1 MMSCWLRSA
10 LVIAGTLVACSLHAA
25 VGRTPGSFG
34 VGAEGA
40 ANYSIPLWTPPGVN
54 GIGAN
59 LALHYNSNRG
69 NGLLGVGW
77 SVGPL
82 SAITRCAKTWAQDG
96 TPAPVSLQ
104 TSDGYCLDGQRL
116 RLREDSPA
124 GYGLANSTYR
134 TELET
139 FADVKA
145 VGTAGNGPQSFTV
158 RTKDGLTYQYG
169 YTADSRIE
177 AGGGASSTVAI
188 WAVNKIADRNG
199 NSVQFTYEE
208 DTVNGTYRIDR
219 IDYPYTPLGS
229 PYYQV
234 DFVYQAA
241 DRTDVLSGYRAGY
254 AWREPKRLERIDIKS
269 GATVV
274 RRYDLSWESGTAS
287 SRSRIKEIQECVGA
301 DCLQATT
308 VNYHNGTAGWDSSPT
323 AGQTVA
329 TLSTAMPIDMNGD
342 GRDDLVYANPST
354 NLYSVMIADGS
365 SAGYAAA
372 TSTTASAINSNAA
385 LPIDFNSDGK
395 TDLLI
400 PNASGNWRALVS
412 NGTTF
417 SVNDTVGAGSS
428 TVAATGAGGNAWIAD
443 YDGDGRDD
451 LLYVV
456 NPGTTSSALKG
467 RRMTASGLSSTV
479 DALLTPGSS
488 FIFDYLSFDPV
499 QNQYRS
505 DLRLADFNGD
515 GRADV
520 LALTSYWESCGG
532 CPGEDGWWIGGYS
545 VLLSSGTASAPTMT
559 VSQSFTIDEGFWGP
573 ALADVNGDGLTDVVH
588 LDSTYPVNGN
598 WAVSFGSGTGVSSTV
613 STSAPVGDAN
623 KAKFVDWDG
632 DGKTD
637 VITSVGGTYHYS
649 RSTGN
654 GFETAVSLGIPDS
667 TAVAHVKFADVD
679 GNGLSDWVY
688 GNAANQV
695 IVRRHLGDRPDLA
708 SSFSDGF
715 GIAQTPHYVPIS
727 QGSYT
732 KRSDAVFPY
741 QDFQGAL
748 YIVDSVTASTG
759 NGGTYTQTYSYE
771 GAQMHRQGRGFMGF
785 YLQKMQDSRDSLY
798 RRDVRRQD
806 FPYAGMIKETELRQS
821 DDTTVIQK
829 TVNTAQKHDYGG
841 TNQSA
846 YFPYVSTAITD
857 ANEFGGSQNGQA
869 VARQTVTSVVD
880 SYGNATTITVAR
892 QDMDSGSP
900 WSGETFTLQTV
911 NTISNDTSN
920 WCLGLPTQTT
930 VTSTL
935 PDSTSDVRTTSAVID
950 YVKCRADNQTR
961 EPASSTLKVVAS
973 YAYDD
978 CGNIYNE
985 TLVGKKPDGTDMASR
1000 SVTRD
1005 FGARCQFPE
1014 TVTNPL
1020 SQSSTIAYLYDLG
1033 LQQTV
1038 TDPNG
1043 LVSQQ
1048 TFDAFGRSDV
1058 ITRPDGTDTNIDLIA
1073 CNANNAYC
1081 NTGASDVR
1089 WQQQAVQRDTSDTPI
1104 RTELIAYDGLDRP
1117 RYRSTEIFGGVW
1129 STVVRTY
1136 DASGRPARDYVPT
1149 SGALSGYRSLSYD
1162 ALGRVTTDALY
1173 TSSSASSP
1181 DRQSTVAYAGRKV
1194 TVTDPLAHATDR
1206 YTDVRGKL
1214 RRVVEPSPDGSSTRG
1229 TTHYAYD
1236 VFGNLKSVTDAGGAV
1251 TQWSYNRNGQL
1262 TSLNHPDRGNW
1273 SYTPNS
1279 LGEMVSQTD
1288 AKAQTTTL
1296 TYDQLSRP
1304 LTRVEAEGTT
1314 TWTWGTSAAAHEIG
1328 QLNTVSG
1335 PGGYSEA
1342 YAYDGVGRLAQ
1353 TTVVADTTYYI
1364 NMDYNAAGLPESMT
1378 YPTSTAGYALRIK
1391 YDYDHGVLSKVSDY
1405 NQSSTVFWELN
1416 ATDARGNALD
1426 ESLGTASPAIGV
1438 ISGFDPLTGLIDYR
1452 TAGTDSGYI
1461 NRQNLSFEWDDNGN
1475 LKKRIDGN
1483 QSITEEFFYD
1493 GLNRLDYSTRNG
1505 VTNFDINYSLNGNVT
1520 YRSDYYQGGSFN
1532 YSTKPHAV
1540 TSVSGSDGCLSWQED
1555 FGYDANGNQTS
1566 RYAVGGTGSTV
1577 SWYSYNLPN
1586 TINLGGSASQ
1596 FFYTPNRARWK
1607 QVANYGGATETTI
1620 YVGGILEKLT
1630 RGSVTEY
1637 RHRIPAGSSSTAVYV
1652 RRSSG
1657 SGSSSTYYTTSD
1669 HLGSSTVTM
1678 DSNGASLVNLS
1689 FGAYGKRRGAAWNDV
1704 PSSTDWDQITA
1715 TGRDGFT
1722 GHEHLDNVGAIHMN
1736 GRVYDPQLGRFMS
1749 ADPLYVGDL
1758 ANPQSLNPYGY
1769 VRNRPLS
1776 ATDPSGFSEDGL
1788 PTQCRWNFICHKD
1801 LADYLLMQ
1809 FNAQP
1814 PIPEF
1819 GEGGGAADNGED
1831 APAGGDDEDSEGE
1844 SEDFEEPQSPAS
1856 DQKPPE
1862 FKPTPRQQCLNDRY
1876 GVFGDIAADLSY
1888 LSPAA
1893 LGQEFLFGE
1902 VEEALDDV
1910 GTRRANQLLNSPQ
1923 YYAGKRMRNF
1933 VGVLKFTGKAS
1944 GVVGAFATGFQLGM
1958 EAQCRWLE
1966 N

>member
-1 MMSCWLRSA
+1 MLSA
-10 LVIAGTLVACSLHAA
+10 FRVDAA

-34 VGAEGA
+34 VDAEGA

-104 TSDGYCLDGQRL
+104 ASDGYCLDGQRL

-158 RTKDGLTYQYG
+158 RTKDGLTHQYG

-219 IDYPYTPLGS
+219 IDYPYTPLGG

-241 DRTDVLSGYRAGY
+241 DRSDVLSGYRAGY

-269 GATVV
+269 GTTVV

-308 VNYHNGTAGWDSSPT
+308 VSYHNGTAGWDSSPT

-365 SAGYAAA
+365 SAGYATA
-372 TSTTASAINSNAA
+372 TSTTASAINSNSA

-400 PNASGNWRALVS
+400 PNSSGNWRVLIS

-417 SVNDTVGAGSS
+417 SVNDSVGESS
-428 TVAATGAGGNAWIAD
+428 SSVPATGAGGNAWIAD
-443 YDGDGRDD
+443 YNGDGRPD

-456 NPGTTSSALKG
+456 DPNTAYSVLQG
-467 RRMTASGLSSTV
+467 RRMTASGFSSTA
-479 DALLTPGSS
+479 DTLLAGSDEFGFGEETFAYGNAPPG
-488 FIFDYLSFDPV
+488 
-499 QNQYRS
+499 YRN
-505 DLRLADFNGD
+505 DVRVADFNGD
-515 GRADV
+515 GRADI
-520 LALTSYWESCGG
+520 LALTHTLEYCPG
-532 CPGEDGWWIGGYS
+532 CPNEWVHPQAWS
-545 VLLSSGTASAPTMT
+545 VLLSTGTVSAPIMT
-559 VSQSFTIDEGFWGP
+559 AVQSFPYYELSTP
-573 ALADVNGDGLTDVVH
+573 ALADINGDGLTDIAYRA
-588 LDSTYPVNGN
+588 SNN
-598 WAVSFGSGTGVSSTV
+598 WALRFGSGTGVTSAT
-613 STSAPVGDAN
+613 STSAPVGDAS
-623 KAKFVDWDG
+623 KASFVDWDG

-637 VITSVGGTYHYS
+637 VITSVGGMYYYS

-667 TAVAHVKFADVD
+667 TAVAHVKAADVD

-688 GNAANQV
+688 GNASNQV
-695 IVRRHLGDRPDLA
+695 VVRRHLGDRPDLA
-708 SSFSDGF
+708 SGFSDGF

-748 YIVDSVTASTG
+748 YVVDNVTASTG
-759 NGGTYTQTYSYE
+759 TGGTYTRTYSYE

-785 YLQKMQDSRDSLY
+785 YLQKIQDSRDSLY

-821 DDTTVIQK
+821 NDTTVIQK

-846 YFPYVSTAITD
+846 YFPYVSTATTD

-880 SYGNATTITVAR
+880 SYGNPTTITVAR
-892 QDMDSGSP
+892 QDMDSSSP

-920 WCLGLPTQTT
+920 WCLGRPTQTT

-935 PDSTSDVRTTSAVID
+935 PDSTSDVRTTSSVID
-950 YVKCRADNQTR
+950 YVKCRADSQTK
-961 EPASSTLKVVAS
+961 EPGSSTLKVVAS

-1058 ITRPDGTDTNIDLIA
+1058 ITHADGTDTNIDFMA
-1073 CNANNAYC
+1073 CNAGNSYC
-1081 NTGASDVR
+1081 NTNASDVR
-1089 WQQQAVQRDTSDTPI
+1089 WRQQFEQRDTSDTVI
-1104 RTELIAYDGLDRP
+1104 RTESIAYDGFNRP
-1117 RYRSTEIFGGVW
+1117 RYQSTQLVGGA
-1129 STVVRTY
+1129 STVVQRTY
-1136 DASGRPARDYVPT
+1136 DALGRLAREYVPT
-1149 SGALSGYRSLSYD
+1149 TGGGAGYRSKTYD
-1162 ALGRVTTDALY
+1162 ALGRVTADALY
-1173 TSSSASSP
+1173 TPSGTL
-1181 DRQSTVAYAGRKV
+1181 DRQSTLAYAGRIV
-1194 TVTDPLAHATDR
+1194 TVTDPLEHATDR

-1236 VFGNLKSVTDAGGAV
+1236 FFGNLKSVTDAGGAV
-1251 TQWSYNRNGQL
+1251 TQWSYNRNGHL
-1262 TSLNHPDRGNW
+1262 TSLSHPDRGNW

-1279 LGEMVSQTD
+1279 LGELVSQTD
-1288 AKAQTTTL
+1288 AKTQTTTL

-1314 TWTWGTSAAAHEIG
+1314 TWTWGTSATAHEIG

-1335 PGGYSEA
+1335 PGGYSET
-1342 YAYDGVGRLAQ
+1342 YAYDGAGRLMQ
-1353 TTVVADTTYYI
+1353 TTVVADATYQI
-1364 NMDYNAAGLPESMT
+1364 SMDYNAAGLPESMT
-1378 YPTSTAGYALRIK
+1378 YPTSTAGYELRIK
-1391 YDYDHGVLSKVSDY
+1391 YGYDHGILNKVSDY
-1405 NQSSTVFWELN
+1405 NQSSTIFWELN

-1426 ESLGTASPAIGV
+1426 ESLGTASPAISV

-1452 TAGTDSGYI
+1452 TAGAGSPYT

-1483 QSITEEFFYD
+1483 QSITEEFYYD

-1566 RYAVGGTGSTV
+1566 RYAVGGMGSTV

-1630 RGSVTEY
+1630 RGGVTEY
-1637 RHRIPAGSSSTAVYV
+1637 RHRIPAGSSSTAIHV

-1657 SGSSSTYYTTSD
+1657 STATYYTTRD

-1689 FGAYGKRRGAAWNDV
+1689 FGAYGKRRGAAWQDV
-1704 PSSTDWDQITA
+1704 PSSNDWDQITT

-1758 ANPQSLNPYGY
+1758 ANPQSLNPYSY
-1769 VRNRPLS
+1769 VNNRPLS
-1776 ATDPSGFSEDGL
+1776 ATDPSGFITLMTDGPL
-1788 PTQCRWNFICHKD
+1788 ARLEAETNAWQHEFSSWRSACLASPLSCGATNF
-1801 LADYLLMQ
+1801 
-1809 FNAQP
+1809 P
-1814 PIPEF
+1814 
-1819 GEGGGAADNGED
+1819 
-1831 APAGGDDEDSEGE
+1831 S
-1844 SEDFEEPQSPAS
+1844 
-1856 DQKPPE
+1856 
-1862 FKPTPRQQCLNDRY
+1862 T
-1876 GVFGDIAADLSY
+1876 
-1888 LSPAA
+1888 
-1893 LGQEFLFGE
+1893 
-1902 VEEALDDV
+1902 
-1910 GTRRANQLLNSPQ
+1910 
-1923 YYAGKRMRNF
+1923 
-1933 VGVLKFTGKAS
+1933 
-1944 GVVGAFATGFQLGM
+1944 
-1958 EAQCRWLE
+1958 
-1966 N
+1966 